1 MATDNI
7 FLSVN
12 PLLKRPLVEKAMGHS
27 RTTIYRKIQKGLMT
41 RGVALG
47 GNRVGWPAN
56 EVEAINK
63 ARIAGKSDD
72 DIKKLVEELHKAR
85 ISDQ

>member
-1 MATDNI
+1 MATENI
-7 FLSVN
+7 LSSVN
-12 PLLKRPLVEKAMGHS
+12 PLLRRPMVEKAMGDS
-27 RTTIYRKIQKGLMT
+27 RTTIYRKIRKGLMT

-47 GNRVGWPAN
+47 GDRVGWPAN

-72 DIKKLVEELHKAR
+72 EIKKLVEELHKAR
-85 ISDQ
+85 LSGQ